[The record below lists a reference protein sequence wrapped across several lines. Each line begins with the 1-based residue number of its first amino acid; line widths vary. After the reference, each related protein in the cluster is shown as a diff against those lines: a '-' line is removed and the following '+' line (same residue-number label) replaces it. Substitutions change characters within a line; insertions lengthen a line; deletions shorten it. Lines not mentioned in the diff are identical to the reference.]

1 MNLLSISVACLML
14 GFGSQAKAY
23 ETVAVISGVATVAD
37 GDGVK
42 FGKVEVRLQG
52 IAAPEDNS
60 RKVEIGG
67 PASTASLRE
76 LIEGKFV
83 VCHLDG
89 TTAGRRPVG
98 VCFVDGVEVNLHQVA
113 AGQARDCPAFS
124 KGRYSDAE
132 QAARA
137 VGIDQSKLYEL
148 PGYCG

>member
-1 MNLLSISVACLML
+1 MNLMRTSIACLML
-14 GFGSQAKAY
+14 GFGGQAYAY

-67 PASTASLRE
+67 PESTASLRE

-89 TTAGRRPVG
+89 STAGQRPVG
-98 VCFVDGVEVNLHQVA
+98 ICFVDGVEVNLHQVA

-124 KGRYSDAE
+124 MGRYADAE
-132 QAARA
+132 QAARD
-137 VGIDQSKLYEL
+137 VGIDQSQSYDL
-148 PGYCG
+148 PEYCG